1 MANPGEVVLEKVLAY
16 RRGLE
21 AGGAAGKREIKAEE
35 GARVQRSGRFRCV
48 GCRKRW

>member
-1 MANPGEVVLEKVLAY
+1 MANPGEVVLEKVLAH

-21 AGGAAGKREIKAEE
+21 AGGAREIKEEE

-48 GCRKRW
+48 WYRKRW